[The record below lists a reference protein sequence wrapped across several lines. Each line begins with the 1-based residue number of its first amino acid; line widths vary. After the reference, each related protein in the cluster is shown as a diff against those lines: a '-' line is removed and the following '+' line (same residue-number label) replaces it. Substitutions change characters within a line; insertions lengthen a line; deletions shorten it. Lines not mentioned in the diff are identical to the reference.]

1 MRYIILLIVIASFG
15 SIIYGFNLDD
25 SQEALAN
32 KFIGFGTLGLFLIAM
47 PLFLFVESKG
57 KSFKNYMLTDE
68 NVRKMQGKP
77 PRKSEDS

>member
-1 MRYIILLIVIASFG
+1 MRYFILSIVLISAG
-15 SIIYGFNLDD
+15 LIIYGFNLDD

-32 KFIGFGTLGLFLIAM
+32 KYIGSGTLGLFLIAM
-47 PLFLFVESKG
+47 PLFLYRESKG

-77 PRKSEDS
+77 PREPEDS